1 MLSVCEASRPRGQ
14 QGHNIG
20 QSENKLRE
28 HKRLKNEVEADDWRE
43 NPAVVA
49 IVEAALLSV
58 IRVHSPMSGTAAE
71 DERKRLNDAKS
82 ALFGFKTFQG
92 RPKDRDIPELVYMAQ
107 EYIRERGDYSFD
119 SDYIPKFSEND
130 AEETGYQTELARRAI
145 ATRRANY
152 PGYRPHNEEEKIR
165 NLQQKFDVSREELIR
180 RVVGWG
186 GTNGD
191 LIQMHV
197 RDLAET
203 LRVLGIPPAAEV
215 DQDREL
221 NSLI

>member
-1 MLSVCEASRPRGQ
+1 M
-14 QGHNIG
+14 
-20 QSENKLRE
+20 
-28 HKRLKNEVEADDWRE
+28 KNNVEAEDWRE
-43 NPAVVA
+43 NPAIIA
-49 IVEAALLSV
+49 IVDAALLSV
-58 IRVHSPMSGTAAE
+58 IRAHSPMSGEAAE
-71 DERKRLNDAKS
+71 DERKRLNHAKT
-82 ALFGFKTFQG
+82 ALFGFKTFRG

-107 EYIRERGDYSFD
+107 EYVRERGDYKLD
-119 SDYIPKFSEND
+119 SDYIPRFSD
-130 AEETGYQTELARRAI
+130 TDEEEAGYQTELARRAI
-145 ATRRANY
+145 AARKENH
-152 PGYRPHNEEEKIR
+152 PGYKPHNEDEKIR
-165 NLQQKFDVSREELIR
+165 NLQQKFDASREEVIR

-203 LRVLGIPPAAEV
+203 LKVLGIPISAEV